1 MIAHTACSRLEPVP
15 KLGPPM
21 RMLAPA
27 KRSSLSTKL
36 RSSRH
41 DEKRPL
47 PKPVRSTRLSHSAG
61 MIWSVSTSERSSGTA
76 VPWTI
81 WTACMRAP
89 SRVREGEVAGDG
101 GGGGDGGGDEVG
113 APAPALAA
121 LEVAV
126 AGGRRALAG
135 GELVRVHGQAHRAAR
150 LPPVEA
156 GGGEHLV
163 EPLGLGL
170 VLHGEAAGHDERADA
185 RPSPAGPRPPWRRPA
200 GPRCASW
207 CSCR

>member
-15 KLGPPM
+15 KLGPPI

-47 PKPVRSTRLSHSAG
+47 PKPVRSTRFNHSAG

-76 VPWTI
+76 VPCTI
-81 WTACMRAP
+81 CTACISAILQ
-89 SRVREGEVAGDG
+89 VGREGEVAGDG
-101 GGGGDGGGDEVG
+101 RGRGDGGRYEVR
-113 APAPALAA
+113 APAATLPT

-126 AGGRRALAG
+126 AGGRGALSWR
-135 GELVRVHGQAHRAAR
+135 ELVRVHREAHRTAGLA
-150 LPPVEA
+150 PVEA
-156 GGGEHLV
+156 RSREHPV
-163 EPLGLGL
+163 EPLGLRL
-170 VLHGEAAGHDERADA
+170 LLHRERARDHERA
-185 RPSPAGPRPPWRRPA
+185 NAA
-200 GPRCASW
+200 
-207 CSCR
+207 